1 MNIMKNLLLTLALVV
16 FTLAGFS
23 QARIQ
28 VIHNSADAALESVDI
43 WLDGTLL
50 LDNFKFRT
58 ASPFMDAPAGVS
70 ITISVKGPD
79 SQDPDNPLWSGSYN
93 LADGEHYIM
102 VAEGIITA
110 AGYHPAVPFD
120 IAVMSGARETATS
133 EDVTDMLTHHGSTDA
148 PALDINEVGL
158 GLGKLVDDISY
169 SEFDGYLELST
180 KDFLFEVTDA
190 SGSPVIDTY
199 EAYFRILGYKGMAL
213 TVLTSGFLDP
223 GSNNNGPAFGLWV
236 ALAAGGNLVELP
248 PSNPT
253 ARVQFIHNS
262 ADAAAEVVDVWLND
276 TKLID
281 NLEFRTA
288 SPFLDLPAGEEIT
301 IAVTDSGSP
310 NPDNPLWSGNYTLT
324 LDEKYIMVAD
334 GIVSASGYDPAEPF
348 SMEIFPQA
356 REMANMTNLTDI
368 LWHHGSTDA
377 PIVDIYEVGTGAG
390 QWVDNLSYTDFAGYS
405 ELEPMDYIVEI
416 RDETGINKLAAFK
429 MPLETMGLDGYALT
443 VVASGFLDPENNSGG
458 PALGLW
464 MASAAGGDLV
474 ELPVYDPK
482 AHVQFIHNSAD
493 AAAGVVD
500 VWLNG
505 SLWLDNL
512 AFRSA
517 SPFMDVS
524 AGQEVTIAVKGP
536 DSQDPD
542 NPLWSHVYTFQE
554 DKAYLLVA
562 DGIISTSGYDPVKPF
577 DVVVFPNA
585 REIANSSGQ
594 TDVLI
599 HHGSTDTPAID
610 LVEVGI
616 GLGLMVDNMEYG
628 QFAGYFGMAPV
639 NYILQVRDETG
650 MTKIAAYSIPLANM
664 GLQGQAINIIASGFL
679 EPGNNSDGPEF
690 GLYLVK
696 ASGGD
701 FIKFPLYDPKAR
713 IQIINNSADTSAAVV
728 DVWLNQTLILD
739 DFAFRTASPFMD
751 APANEQFT
759 ISIKGPNSSDPYNPI
774 FARNYTLVEGETYL
788 MIADGILSDSG
799 YTPPKTFDIVL
810 YGFAKEE
817 ADQDDYTDML
827 FHHGATDVP
836 MIDVSEVAVGAGVLF
851 NDVNYKDFSGYQTLP
866 ALNYLFEVRDA
877 ATSALLGTFRAP
889 FDNYGYEGLAIT
901 IVASGFMMPENNS
914 DGPAFGLWTALPT
927 GGPLVELIPY
937 VPLAKVQ
944 FVNNSADEAADVLD
958 VWVNNSLIADNL
970 AFRAATAFLSVAANS
985 DITISINNQDSQNPD
1000 DPLWSQSYTLTEDE
1014 NYIFVLDGILSPTG
1028 YDPAKPFGMSVYEG
1042 ALTQATGNTVTDV
1055 LVHHGATDAPAM
1067 DMIETTTGAGTLVDN
1082 ISYGQFDGYLEL
1094 ETANYSFKFTDESGA
1109 TDIAFFDVNLSD
1121 MDMEGRT
1128 ITLLASGF
1136 LDPASNSD
1144 GAAFALMGVLENGNV
1159 IIFTNTLGIDEPN
1172 TDISGLAVFPN
1183 PASTYLDLT
1192 FDLKNQDK
1200 VSVIMTD
1207 LSGKIVIQRDLGSL
1221 AAGLH
1226 SERIGIQGVYSGCYL
1241 ITLKTG
1247 TERTTEK
1254 IIVP

>member
-1 MNIMKNLLLTLALVV
+1 MNIMKNFLLTLALVV
-16 FTLAGFS
+16 FALAGFS

-43 WLDGTLL
+43 WLDETLL

-58 ASPFMDAPAGVS
+58 ASPFMDAPAGVA

-93 LADGEHYIM
+93 LTDGEHYIM

-110 AGYHPAVPFD
+110 AGYDPAVPFD
-120 IAVMSGARETATS
+120 IAVMAGARETATA
-133 EDVTDMLTHHGSTDA
+133 EDMTDMLTHHGSTDA

-158 GLGKLVDDISY
+158 GLGQLVDNISY

-180 KDFLFEVTDA
+180 KDFLFEVTEA
-190 SGSPVIDTY
+190 GGSPVIDTY

-236 ALAAGGNLVELP
+236 ALASGGNLVELP
-248 PSNPT
+248 PNNPT

-262 ADAAAEVVDVWLND
+262 ADAAVEVVDVWLNG

-288 SPFLDLPAGEEIT
+288 SPFLDLPADEEIT

-310 NPDNPLWSGNYTLT
+310 NPDNPLWSGNFTLT

-334 GIVSASGYDPAEPF
+334 GIVSATGYDPAQPF

-390 QWVDNLSYTDFAGYS
+390 QWVDDLSYTDFAGYL
-405 ELEPMDYIVEI
+405 ELEPKDYIVEI

-429 MPLETMGLDGYALT
+429 LPLETMGMDGFALT
-443 VVASGFLDPENNSGG
+443 VVASGFLNPENNSGG

-464 MASAAGGDLV
+464 MANAAGGDLV

-482 AHVQFIHNSAD
+482 ARIQFIHNSAD
-493 AAAGVVD
+493 EVAGIVD

-517 SPFMDVS
+517 SPFLDVP

-542 NPLWSHVYTFQE
+542 DPLWSHVYNFQE

-562 DGIISTSGYDPVKPF
+562 DGIISASGYDPIKPF
-577 DVVVFPNA
+577 DVMVFPNA

-664 GLQGQAINIIASGFL
+664 GLQGQAINIIVSGFL

-713 IQIINNSADTSAAVV
+713 IQIINNSADTSAAVM

-739 DFAFRTASPFMD
+739 DFKFRSASPFMD
-751 APANEQFT
+751 VPANEQFT
-759 ISIKGPNSSDPYNPI
+759 ISIKGPNSSDPYNPL
-774 FARNYTLVEGETYL
+774 FAHNYTLVEGETY
-788 MIADGILSDSG
+788 IFVGDGIISETG
-799 YTPPKTFDIVL
+799 YNPPMPFDL
-810 YGFAKEE
+810 KEYEFARETSNQ
-817 ADQDDYTDML
+817 ATYTDIL
-827 FHHGATDVP
+827 FHHGATDAP
-836 MIDVSEVAVGAGVLF
+836 TLDLNEIGVGAGLIVNDLAYGTF
-851 NDVNYKDFSGYQTLP
+851 NNYIELP
-866 ALNYLFEVRDA
+866 AINYLMEVRDA
-877 ATSALLGTFRAP
+877 TGENLFGTFRMP
-889 FDNYGYEGLAIT
+889 LSNPGFEGSAIT
-901 IVASGFMMPENNS
+901 VVASGFIGPENNS
-914 DGPAFGLWTALPT
+914 DGPAFGLWAALPE
-927 GGPLVELIPY
+927 GGPLVEMIPY
-937 VPLAKVQ
+937 FPTAMIQ
-944 FVNNSADEAADVLD
+944 IIHNSPDAAVSQVDIWINQTRYLD
-958 VWVNNSLIADNL
+958 DIS
-970 AFRAATAFLSVAANS
+970 FRTAGSFSGIVANQQITMSVTNA
-985 DITISINNQDSQNPD
+985 DSQNPD
-1000 DPLWSQSYTLTEDE
+1000 NPLWSQSYTLTEDE

-1028 YDPAKPFGMSVYEG
+1028 YDPAKPFGMAVYDG
-1042 ALTQATGNTVTDV
+1042 ALMQATGNTITDI
-1055 LVHHGATDAPAM
+1055 LVHHGATDAPAL
-1067 DMIETTTGAGTLVDN
+1067 DLIETATGAGTLVDN

-1094 ETANYSFKFTDESGA
+1094 EPANYSFKFTDESGA
-1109 TDIAFFDVNLSD
+1109 TDIGFFDVNLSD
-1121 MDMEGRT
+1121 MELAGRSM
-1128 ITLLASGF
+1128 TLLASGF

-1172 TDISGLAVFPN
+1172 PDISGMAVFPN
-1183 PASTYLDLT
+1183 PAATYFDLS
-1192 FDLKNQDK
+1192 FILKNQDK

-1207 LSGKIVIQRDLGSL
+1207 LGGRIVSQADLGSL
-1221 AAGLH
+1221 TAGLH
-1226 SERIGIQGVYSGCYL
+1226 SERIGLKGVQSGCYL
-1241 ITLKTG
+1241 ITLKTVSG
-1247 TERTTEK
+1247 KSTEK